1 MKKLTFLLSFF
12 WVFTSMAQFEMP
24 AFNPLKGALVSSPN
38 SLNSVAFNRE
48 SLKTSTTVAPVN
60 YRLDWRYMITSRDL
74 SNGQA
79 DSLAYYSNPL
89 FMDSTAIYNN
99 IVNSVNTPTNID
111 LMKAG
116 SLVDPKSPNWDP
128 NYAGNAIFT
137 SSDAYTLD
145 TIFVGGYYRMVAG
158 DKSVGDTLFFE
169 VAYGDTVNG
178 TFRRLNNKVL
188 GYEYAVRE
196 FPTPSG
202 VHGHNAYQQPS
213 PNYYRFTYIL
223 TAKDTVTVNN
233 PYAGLIVVKLP
244 NGGLS
249 IPANNIFSVTY
260 TYIPGAK
267 SSYKNGNA
275 VYGYGGSVGVDNG
288 FAVVYGI
295 NNGKGTNNYFKDMQ
309 NYYNE
314 PMEYYN
320 WQQYHLSAKYGLK
333 TFLDSVTLPEAQ
345 LVYELLYTVTK
356 VPTGEGIVSL
366 NQKQLSVAQNYPN
379 PCNTITYIGY
389 ELPADASVSLTVYD
403 LTGKSVASTNPG
415 MQFAGNHTL
424 ELNTSNLQ
432 SGVYFYTFTAGESK
446 VTKRLTV
453 IH

>member
-1 MKKLTFLLSFF
+1 MKKLTFLLPLF
-12 WVFTSMAQFEMP
+12 WALSTMAQFEMP
-24 AFNPLKGALVSSPN
+24 AFNPLKGALVNPSN
-38 SLNSVAFNRE
+38 SINSVGYNRE
-48 SLKTSTTVAPVN
+48 ALKTATTVTPVN
-60 YRLDWRYMITSRDL
+60 YRLDWMYMITSRDQ
-74 SNGQA
+74 SNGQS
-79 DSLAYYSNPL
+79 DSISYYSNPL

-99 IVNSVNTPTNID
+99 IVSNVNKPANIY

-128 NYAGNAIFT
+128 NYAGNPLFT
-137 SSDAYTLD
+137 ANDAYTLD
-145 TIFVGGYYRMVAG
+145 TIFIGGHYRMIAA
-158 DKSVGDTLFFE
+158 DKSVGDTLFIE
-169 VAYGDTVNG
+169 VAYGDTING

-196 FPTPSG
+196 FPTPAG
-202 VHGHNAYQQPS
+202 VHGHNAYQQPTT
-213 PNYYRFTYIL
+213 NYYRFNYVL

-233 PYAGLIVVKLP
+233 PYAGFIVVKLP
-244 NGGLS
+244 NNGLS
-249 IPANNIFSVTY
+249 IPANNLFSVTY

-275 VYGYGGSVGVDNG
+275 VYGYGGAVGVDNG

-295 NNGKGTNNYFKDMQ
+295 NNGKLANNYFKDLK

-345 LVYELLYTVTK
+345 LVYELLYSVTK
-356 VPTGEGIVSL
+356 LPSGAGIAAATE
-366 NQKQLSVAQNYPN
+366 KHFTVAQNYPN
-379 PCNTITYIGY
+379 PCNTISYIGY
-389 ELPADASVSLTVYD
+389 ELPTDANVSLAVYD
-403 LTGKSVASTNPG
+403 LTGKVVVINNAG
-415 MQFAGNHTL
+415 MQFAGSHTL
-424 ELNTSNLQ
+424 ELNTANVPA
-432 SGVYFYTFTAGESK
+432 GVYFYSFTAGESK